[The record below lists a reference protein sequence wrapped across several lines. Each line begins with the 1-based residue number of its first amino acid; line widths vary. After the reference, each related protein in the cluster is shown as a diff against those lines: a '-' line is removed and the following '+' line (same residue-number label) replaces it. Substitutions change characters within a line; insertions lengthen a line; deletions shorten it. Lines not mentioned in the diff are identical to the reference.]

1 MWVNPMT
8 NWFVWLA
15 RTAVLKFRH
24 TGRHLRV
31 GRRATAR
38 SCTFGRYN
46 TLYDGVV
53 LDDVVLGDLSYVS
66 RGARICNATVGRFC
80 CIGPE
85 TLVGL
90 GRHPTRRFVSS
101 HPAFYSTRAQAQLTF
116 VTEQKF
122 EEFRPVTIGNDV
134 WIGARAIVLDG
145 TTIGDGAIV
154 AAGAVVSGDVPPY
167 AIVSG
172 VPAKVVRY
180 RFDEATIEAIRRSRW
195 WDSDLDVLRANAA
208 AFADPAAFIAWQ
220 AGARPVRAPNRDA

>member
-1 MWVNPMT
+1 MT
-8 NWFVWLA
+8 NWLVWLA

-24 TGRHLRV
+24 RGRHLKV
-31 GRRATAR
+31 GRMATAR

-46 TLYDGVV
+46 TLYDGAV
-53 LDDVVLGDLSYVS
+53 LESVVLGDLSYVS
-66 RGARICNATVGRFC
+66 RGARIGHATVGRFC

-90 GRHPTRRFVSS
+90 GRHPTRQFVSS

-116 VTEQKF
+116 VAEQKF
-122 EEFRPVTIGNDV
+122 EEFLPVTIGNDV

-145 TTIGDGAIV
+145 ATIGDGAIV
-154 AAGAVVSGDVPPY
+154 AAGAVVTGEVPPY

-195 WDSDLDVLRANAA
+195 WDLDLDVLRENAA
-208 AFADPAAFIAWQ
+208 AFADPAGFAAW
-220 AGARPVRAPNRDA
+220 GSTHRPPASQHDE

>member
-1 MWVNPMT
+1 MT
-8 NWFVWLA
+8 NWLAWLA
-15 RTAVLKFRH
+15 RTAVLRLLH
-24 TGRHLRV
+24 VGRHLRV
-31 GRRATAR
+31 GWMATAR

-46 TLYDGVV
+46 TLYAGVV
-53 LDDVVLGDLSYVS
+53 LDSVVLGDLSYVS
-66 RGARICNATVGRFC
+66 RGARISNATIGRFC

-85 TLVGL
+85 TMIGL
-90 GRHPTRRFVSS
+90 GRHPTRDFISS

-145 TTIGDGAIV
+145 ATIGDGAIV
-154 AAGAVVSGDVPPY
+154 AAGSVVSGEVSPY

-180 RFDEATIEAIRRSRW
+180 RFDEETIEAIRRSRW
-195 WDSDLDVLRANAA
+195 WDLALDVLRANAD
-208 AFADPAAFIAWQ
+208 AFADPARFAAWQ
-220 AGARPVRAPNRDA
+220 DGARPAPALDRDA